1 MKTKSIIT
9 FLAIFLLAACEPDDS
24 ITKDLQA
31 QITKLEGT
39 ITTLQGTINTLNSSN
54 SSLSTELE
62 TAQDAVD
69 SATASLATADTNF
82 GDLQKQLEALNDEL
96 SKVDYSATV
105 ALDATG
111 SVADMSTAQ
120 AKKTI
125 YGKWDIGGAS
135 SSKSSTRN
143 GCSFQYIEFTETKYF
158 MSILDAEQETKMVF
172 GPYELKENAE
182 GKVIS
187 VDLMYDVGDSDI
199 TIAVLTSIVVTK
211 DNDDE
216 LSATFDVVLTLP
228 AALEDCE
235 SSLPGSVS
243 SVKDKPVEEAKT
255 ATAVSNHAMAIGE
268 WDLVS
273 YTATDMKLTIYDQ
286 VCMDEIQTLN
296 DDGSYTYHEVL
307 REGCVAATSIIVNI
321 SNFGTYSVTWI
332 GLNGPIY
339 TEVERWKWKD
349 SNQNAIIFDFEDEN
363 SGDMDQD
370 TYTIDVLTR
379 EEMELS
385 NSHTNE
391 KEEAVEEKISLKK
404 RSQ

>member
-39 ITTLQGTINTLNSSN
+39 ITTLQGTINTLSSSN
-54 SSLSTELE
+54 STLSTELE

-69 SATASLATADTNF
+69 SATAA
-82 GDLQKQLEALNDEL
+82 LQASGTDIGELQTKLEFLEQGL
-96 SKVDYSATV
+96 SGIDYSATV
-105 ALDATG
+105 PLDATG
-111 SVADMSTAQ
+111 TIADMSAAQ
-120 AKKTI
+120 AKQTI

-158 MSILDAEQETKMVF
+158 MSILDAEQETKTVF
-172 GPYELKENAE
+172 GPYAMKENTE

-187 VDLMYDVGDSDI
+187 VDLMFDAGDSDI
-199 TIAVLTSIVVTK
+199 TIAVLTNIVVIK

-228 AALEDCE
+228 AALEYCE
-235 SSLPGSVS
+235 ASLPGSVS

-273 YTATDMKLTIYDQ
+273 YTATDFKLTIFEQ
-286 VCMDEIQTLN
+286 ICMDEIRTLN
-296 DDGSYTYHEVL
+296 DDGSYTFDEVL

-332 GLNGPIY
+332 GLNGPID
-339 TEVERWKWKD
+339 TDVEGWKWKD
-349 SNQNAIIFDFEDEN
+349 SKQNAIIFGTEDN
-363 SGDMDQD
+363 MDSLD
-370 TYTIDVLTR
+370 YASSTYTIDVLTR
-379 EEMELS
+379 EEMKLS

-391 KEEAVEEKISLKK
+391 KGEAVEEKISLKK
-404 RSQ
+404 R

>member
-143 GCSFQYIEFTETKYF
+143 GCSFQYIEFTENKYF
-158 MSILDAEQETKMVF
+158 MAINDAYSETKMVF
-172 GPYELKENAE
+172 GPYALKENTE

-187 VDLMYDVGDSDI
+187 VDLMFDAGDSDI
-199 TIAVLTSIVVTK
+199 TIAVLTNIVVIK

-228 AALEDCE
+228 AALEYCE
-235 SSLPGSVS
+235 ASLPGSVS

-268 WDLVS
+268 WELVS
-273 YTATDMKLTIYDQ
+273 FTATDMKGDFYDQ
-286 VCMDEIQTLN
+286 FCMDEIRTLN
-296 DDGSYTYHEVL
+296 DDGSYTFDEVFI
-307 REGCVAATSIIVNI
+307 EGCVAPTSVIVNI

-332 GLNGPIY
+332 GLNGPID
-339 TEVERWKWKD
+339 TDVEGWKWKD
-349 SNQNAIIFDFEDEN
+349 SKQNAIIFGTEDDD
-363 SGDMDQD
+363 SGDYASS

-379 EEMELS
+379 EEMKLS

-391 KEEAVEEKISLKK
+391 KGEAVEEKISLKK
-404 RSQ
+404 R

>member
-24 ITKDLQA
+24 TTKDLQA

-143 GCSFQYIEFTETKYF
+143 GCSFQYIEFTENKYF
-158 MSILDAEQETKMVF
+158 MAINDAYSETKMVF
-172 GPYELKENAE
+172 GPYALKENTE

-187 VDLMYDVGDSDI
+187 VDLMFDAGDSDI
-199 TIAVLTSIVVTK
+199 TIAVLTNIVVIK

-228 AALEDCE
+228 AALEYCE
-235 SSLPGSVS
+235 ASLPGSVS

-268 WDLVS
+268 WELVS
-273 YTATDMKLTIYDQ
+273 FTATDMKGDFYDQ
-286 VCMDEIQTLN
+286 FCMDEIRTLN
-296 DDGSYTYHEVL
+296 DDGSYTFDEVFI
-307 REGCVAATSIIVNI
+307 EGCVAPTSVIVNI

-332 GLNGPIY
+332 GLNGPID
-339 TEVERWKWKD
+339 TDVEGWKWKD
-349 SNQNAIIFDFEDEN
+349 SKQNAIIFGTEDDD
-363 SGDMDQD
+363 SGDYASS

-379 EEMELS
+379 EEMKLS

-391 KEEAVEEKISLKK
+391 KGEAVEEKISLKK
-404 RSQ
+404 R